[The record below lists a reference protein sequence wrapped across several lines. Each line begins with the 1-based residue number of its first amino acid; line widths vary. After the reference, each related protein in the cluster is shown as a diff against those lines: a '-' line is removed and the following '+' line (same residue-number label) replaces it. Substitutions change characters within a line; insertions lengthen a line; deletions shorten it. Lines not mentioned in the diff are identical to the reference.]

1 MEIIFLLSTTFEIM
15 KTLQIKQSIT
25 DRSDT
30 ALKSYLKDISKIPM
44 LTPEQEKEVGAK
56 IKLGDTE
63 AINTLVTAN
72 LRFVV
77 SVAKQYQGQGI
88 DLIDLINEGNCGLIE
103 ASRRFDVDKGFRFIS
118 YAVWWIRQSIV
129 TALSGLSRTIR
140 LPSNQVH
147 LISKINRTISE
158 FEQQYERKPSNEELE
173 KLLKVPAKKI
183 SYILSVANKTV
194 SVDSPLKDE
203 EEGTLVD
210 VIPNQNA
217 PYADAALREES
228 KNKEIAM
235 ILKKLSWREHDI
247 LRMFFGLGCD
257 SMTLENISTK
267 FGLTSERVRQV
278 KDSAIKSLQ
287 GKHLEYVKKVL
298 NK

>member
-1 MEIIFLLSTTFEIM
+1 M
-15 KTLQIKQSIT
+15 
-25 DRSDT
+25 
-30 ALKSYLKDISKIPM
+30 
-44 LTPEQEKEVGAK
+44 
-56 IKLGDTE
+56 
-63 AINTLVTAN
+63 
-72 LRFVV
+72 
-77 SVAKQYQGQGI
+77 
-88 DLIDLINEGNCGLIE
+88 
-103 ASRRFDVDKGFRFIS
+103 
-118 YAVWWIRQSIV
+118 
-129 TALSGLSRTIR
+129 SRTIR

-158 FEQQYERKPSNEELE
+158 FEQQHERKPSNEELE

-217 PYADAALREES
+217 PHADAALREES

-287 GKHLEYVKKVL
+287 GKHLEYVKRTKDMISSIEEQKSIEKDLELEKGKSDISSKTFDLTINLRYTLVK
-298 NK
+298 NKDILPFYN

>member
-1 MEIIFLLSTTFEIM
+1 M
-15 KTLQIKQSIT
+15 
-25 DRSDT
+25 
-30 ALKSYLKDISKIPM
+30 
-44 LTPEQEKEVGAK
+44 
-56 IKLGDTE
+56 
-63 AINTLVTAN
+63 
-72 LRFVV
+72 
-77 SVAKQYQGQGI
+77 
-88 DLIDLINEGNCGLIE
+88 
-103 ASRRFDVDKGFRFIS
+103 DKGFRFIS

-158 FEQQYERKPSNEELE
+158 FEQQHERKPSNEELE